1 MVGDFGIRT
10 YHQGSAVLCLFTTMR
25 LNLTGS
31 PDHLRLMQE
40 EHEPRTTRG
49 SAVLGLYLCT
59 TIRLNL
65 IGSPDH
71 LRLMQEEHDPR
82 TSRVSERRIDGTR
95 GRCVVGLLKAS

>member
-40 EHEPRTTRG
+40 EHEHRTT
-49 SAVLGLYLCT
+49 
-59 TIRLNL
+59 
-65 IGSPDH
+65 
-71 LRLMQEEHDPR
+71 
-82 TSRVSERRIDGTR
+82 RVSERRIDGTI
-95 GRCVVGLLKAS
+95 GRCVVGLLKASRLCYVVLSMKIKYLFYCYFAKHNQVLSQVTKN

>member
-1 MVGDFGIRT
+1 MVRDFGIRA
-10 YHQGSAVLCLFTTMR
+10 YHQ
-25 LNLTGS
+25 
-31 PDHLRLMQE
+31 
-40 EHEPRTTRG
+40 G

-95 GRCVVGLLKAS
+95 GRCVVGLFKASNVMLCFE

>member
-10 YHQGSAVLCLFTTMR
+10 YHQGSA
-25 LNLTGS
+25 G
-31 PDHLRLMQE
+31 
-40 EHEPRTTRG
+40 
-49 SAVLGLYLCT
+49 LGLYLC

-82 TSRVSERRIDGTR
+82 TTMVSERRIDGTR
-95 GRCVVGLLKAS
+95 GRCVVGL